1 MENNRNQS
9 TKQFH
14 KSIHLWGRITILVAL
29 LCTLTIPL
37 YLTFVLGY
45 LPNSADIISGMIS
58 IAGFVGIIWFIE
70 PISYFPTLGPAGT
83 YMSFLSGNIGNMRL
97 PVIAATQDAL
107 ELTPGSN
114 EAEVA
119 GIFALISSTFTN
131 LVVLGIVLVAGQVII
146 TVMPEAIIS
155 SFNFALPGILG
166 AMMIMMGSKIKV
178 PNLVVLVA
186 TAIAIMIFIRFAPNF
201 LPANIATP
209 ISVADTGI
217 VAIFGILY
225 SVIAAKKNHA
235 KESSKE
241 A

>member
-1 MENNRNQS
+1 MTNNNQNP
-9 TKQFH
+9 KQFH
-14 KSIHLWGRITILVAL
+14 KAIHFWGRLTIAVAF

-45 LPNSADIISGMIS
+45 RPNSSDIISGMIS
-58 IAGFVGIIWFIE
+58 IAGFVGIVWFVE

-97 PVIAATQDAL
+97 PVIVGTQDAL
-107 ELTPGSN
+107 GLAPGSE

-131 LVVLGIVLVAGQVII
+131 LAVLGVVLVAGQALINVL
-146 TVMPEAIIS
+146 PPAIVA

-166 AMMIMMGSKIKV
+166 AMLVMMGSKIKV
-178 PNLVVLVA
+178 PNLIPVLA
-186 TAIAIMIFIRFAPNF
+186 IGTAAMVIVRFLPKF

-209 ISVADTGI
+209 ISLADTGLI
-217 VAIFGILY
+217 AVLGILY
-225 SVIAAKKNHA
+225 SVLTAKKDHA
-235 KESSKE
+235 KQT
-241 A
+241 ATQA

>member
-1 MENNRNQS
+1 MTNNKKSNP
-9 TKQFH
+9 FH
-14 KSIHLWGRITILVAL
+14 KSIHFWGQITIAVAL

-45 LPNSADIISGMIS
+45 RPNSADIISGLIS
-58 IAGFVGIIWFIE
+58 IAGFVGIVWFIE

-97 PVIAATQDAL
+97 PVIVGTQDAL
-107 ELTPGSN
+107 GLAPGSE

-131 LVVLGIVLVAGQVII
+131 LAVLAVVLVAGQVLINI
-146 TVMPEAIIS
+146 LPPAIVA

-166 AMMIMMGSKIKV
+166 AMLVMMGSKVKV

-186 TAIAIMIFIRFAPNF
+186 IGVGTMVLLRFAPNF
-201 LPANIATP
+201 LPAKIATP
-209 ISVADTGI
+209 ISLADTGI
-217 VAIFGILY
+217 IAVLGILY
-225 SVIAAKKNHA
+225 SVISAKKDHA
-235 KESSKE
+235 KTSD
-241 A
+241 AQA